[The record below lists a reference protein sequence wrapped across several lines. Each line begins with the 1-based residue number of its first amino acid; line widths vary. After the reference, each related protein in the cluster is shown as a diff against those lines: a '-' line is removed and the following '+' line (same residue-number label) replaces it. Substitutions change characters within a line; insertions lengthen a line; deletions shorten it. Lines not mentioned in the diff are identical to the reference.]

1 MSQTKKLVASVVAI
15 VVLIAVVIASVWMIS
30 SGVFAQADGTITLI
44 VTNQDE
50 EVIFEEEVK
59 YFEGDTFKDL
69 LLKHL
74 EVELSESEFGSM
86 ITSIEGIAQGNGYW
100 WVYVR
105 NGEWTTTGVDD
116 QPFSDQDIFTFSII
130 YYG

>member
-1 MSQTKKLVASVVAI
+1 MSQTKKLVVSVVTTI
-15 VVLIAVVIASVWMIS
+15 VLLAVVIASVWMIS

-44 VTNQDE
+44 VTNQEE
-50 EVIFEEEVK
+50 EVIYEEEVK
-59 YFEGDTFKDL
+59 YFEGDTFKEL

>member
-1 MSQTKKLVASVVAI
+1 MSHTKKIVASVVAT
-15 VVLIAVVIASVWMIS
+15 VVLLGIVIAAVWMIS
-30 SGVFAQADGTITLI
+30 SGAFAQADGTITL
-44 VTNQDE
+44 VVMNQEE

-59 YFEGDTFKDL
+59 YYTGDTFKDL
-69 LLKHL
+69 LLAHL
-74 EVELSESEFGSM
+74 EIELSESEFGTM
-86 ITSIEGIAQGNGYW
+86 ITSIEGIEQANGYW

-116 QPFSDQDIFTFSII
+116 QPFSDLDTFTFSII

>member
-1 MSQTKKLVASVVAI
+1 MSQTKKLVASI
-15 VVLIAVVIASVWMIS
+15 VAVVILVGVVIAAVWMIS

-44 VTNQDE
+44 VKNQEE

-59 YFEGDTFKDL
+59 YYEGDTFKDL
-69 LLKHL
+69 LIEHL
-74 EVELSESEFGSM
+74 DVVLSESEFGTM
-86 ITSIEGIAQGNGYW
+86 ITSVEGIAQGDGYW

-116 QPFSDQDIFTFSII
+116 QPFSDQDVFTFSII